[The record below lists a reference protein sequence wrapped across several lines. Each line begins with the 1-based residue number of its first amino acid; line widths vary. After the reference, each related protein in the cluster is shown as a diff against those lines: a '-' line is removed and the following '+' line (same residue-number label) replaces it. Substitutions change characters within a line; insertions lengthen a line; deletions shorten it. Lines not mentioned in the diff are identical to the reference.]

1 MTWGLNQ
8 TSNVLRDSFNDPMRF
23 REDES
28 DIDAFEILVR
38 VQAFVRP
45 KLSVPSE
52 SHYPLT
58 SSRGFVAQTVPF
70 APRKTRSKAARMC
83 QCFLVGILP

>member
-1 MTWGLNQ
+1 
-8 TSNVLRDSFNDPMRF
+8 MRF

-52 SHYPLT
+52 SHY
-58 SSRGFVAQTVPF
+58 Q
-70 APRKTRSKAARMC
+70 
-83 QCFLVGILP
+83 